1 MSVMIDGTDGI
12 DGIDVIEAFADGE
25 PVAPA
30 QLKAALADEA
40 ARDHLIDI
48 LVLRGMVGG
57 QTMARPAAFAAP
69 VVARP
74 AASAPPARLSWAR
87 WLPAAAAVALIGGIT
102 GYLAG
107 SRAPAAAVP
116 DSSAMA
122 VSSAPAPAPTQ
133 VIHLR
138 EGVDWTEKA
147 GGN

>member
-1 MSVMIDGTDGI
+1 MSDVIDVI
-12 DGIDVIEAFADGE
+12 DAIDVIEAFADGE
-25 PVAPA
+25 SVDPR
-30 QLKAALADEA
+30 QLKRALADEA

-48 LVLRGMVGG
+48 LVLRGFVGG
-57 QTMARPAAFAAP
+57 QA
-69 VVARP
+69 VARP
-74 AASAPPARLSWAR
+74 AALAPPAVSPAARLSWAR

-107 SRAPAAAVP
+107 VRTPADQAAQ
-116 DSSAMA
+116 SSATV
-122 VSSAPAPAPTQ
+122 VSSAPAPTQ

>member
-1 MSVMIDGTDGI
+1 MNDV
-12 DGIDVIEAFADGE
+12 IDVIEAFADGE
-25 PVAPA
+25 SVDPA
-30 QLKAALADEA
+30 RLKEALADEA
-40 ARDHLIDI
+40 ARDHLIDM

-57 QTMARPAAFAAP
+57 QT
-69 VVARP
+69 VARP
-74 AASAPPARLSWAR
+74 SSIVAFPSAPAPVAKLSWAR

-107 SRAPAAAVP
+107 SRSAIAPAA
-116 DSSAMA
+116 DSTAMS